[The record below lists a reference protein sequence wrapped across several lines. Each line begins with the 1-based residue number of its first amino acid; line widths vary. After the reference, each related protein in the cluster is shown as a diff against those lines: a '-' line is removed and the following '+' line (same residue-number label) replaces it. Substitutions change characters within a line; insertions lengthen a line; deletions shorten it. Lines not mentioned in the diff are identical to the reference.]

1 MKPME
6 TERLI
11 IRNFTPEDA
20 EDLQEILGDA
30 ETMKNCEAPYD
41 FGKTKAFLKSFC
53 IDRGGAVA
61 AVEKKSRKVIGY
73 LLFSQTEPD
82 VYEMGWFF
90 NRSFW
95 RQGYAYEA
103 CKALTDY
110 AFRDLVARKVFAET
124 IDGVKSVGLMKK
136 LGMTFEGLQKT
147 DEAELFCYGLLR
159 KEWSSLKRY
168 ERD

>member
-11 IRNFTPEDA
+11 IRAFTMEDA
-20 EDLQEILGDA
+20 EDLQEILGDE
-30 ETMKNCEAPYD
+30 ETMKNCEPAYD
-41 FGKTKAFLKSFC
+41 FSKTKAFLQAFC
-53 IDRGGAVA
+53 IDRSGAVA
-61 AVEKKSRKVIGY
+61 AMEKQSRKVIGY

-90 NRSFW
+90 HRSFW

-103 CKALTDY
+103 CKALLNY
-110 AFRDLVARKVFAET
+110 AFRELGARKVVAET

-136 LGMTFEGLQKT
+136 LGMRPEGIDQTQDLHGNWVN
-147 DEAELFCYGLLR
+147 LCIYSLR
-159 KEWSSLKRY
+159 REDW
-168 ERD
+168 ERP